1 MMKYPFLV
9 LVMFSFQLCAGVFSE
24 IPVSISG
31 VDFGIQFEDDELS
44 TNIQR
49 RIAEDIALIRH
60 SWTNCNLTYQHHD
73 IYAGFVSDSRVE
85 GSPYANEALEIPKYF
100 TNSNGTNYLFVAKML
115 SDAYASSFAFL
126 DENTNMVSSAN
137 DFINGLAPNRL
148 DATPSNE
155 VYRLVL
161 YPGKP
166 LSAYAAKRGAI
177 VSQLKEQQYLQPC
190 SLAFFQTQPG
200 TNGFPHGATWMKIP
214 AVHWSDFDKAPVLGF
229 FYAVW
234 HENMWRIYPI
244 EL

>member
-1 MMKYPFLV
+1 MKIFPFLT
-9 LVMFSFQLCAGVFSE
+9 LVTFSFQLCAGVFSE
-24 IPVSISG
+24 IPVNILG

-60 SWTNCNLTYQHHD
+60 SWTNCSITYQQHG
-73 IYAGFVSDSRVE
+73 IYAGFVSDSLVE
-85 GSPYANEALEIPKYF
+85 GSPYANEALETPKYF
-100 TNSNGTNYLFVAKML
+100 TISNDTNYLFVAKTL

-126 DENTNMVSSAN
+126 DENTNLVSSAN
-137 DFINGLAPNRL
+137 VFINGLAPNRL

-177 VSQLKEQQYLQPC
+177 ISQLKEQRYLQPC

-200 TNGFPHGATWMKIP
+200 TNGFPHAATWMKIP
-214 AVHWSDFDKAPVLGF
+214 AIYWSNLDKAPVLGF